1 MKDNFVSSDSAAILA
16 NALSGYVGCDNNDL
30 TCLREKSPESILE
43 AAAFGYYPAHDD
55 YFNMNYFWYGIVL
68 DSEDFPFTSVFD
80 ALPAKNSVP
89 TITGVTWNE
98 GLALF
103 LPIPDEL
110 KNDKAYYK
118 KSLEYL
124 STGVKPEDQTSET
137 LSLLAQ
143 QLYDV
148 YPFETNYAFDSFYP
162 RDYDGYDNTV
172 VNANYLLSMMYHD
185 ISYYCSIRSYNRAR
199 LSASKKKSAPI
210 YSYLFSHVAT
220 CSCSDYP
227 SQCLYTTHSDDLPFL
242 ATPNL
247 LTKCPGSASVDD
259 ISVSLRLRSGFV
271 NFIHTGDPNKGPMAS
286 SIGPVEWPKYT
297 LQDDSIIE
305 IGTSNKRLD
314 SFRSNICSFWDD
326 RGYYHGFDIG
336 DPFF

>member
-1 MKDNFVSSDSAAILA
+1 MKDNFVSADSAAVLA
-16 NALSGYVGCDNNDL
+16 NALSAYVSCNNNDL
-30 TCLREKSPESILE
+30 NCLRGKTAETILE

-68 DSEDFPFTSVFD
+68 NSEDFPFSSVFD

-89 TITGVTWNE
+89 TITGTTWNE

-103 LPIPDEL
+103 LPIPTEL
-110 KNDKAYYK
+110 KTDKAYYK
-118 KSLEYL
+118 KVLEYL
-124 STGVKPEDQTSET
+124 STGIKPEAQTSEIIST
-137 LSLLAQ
+137 PAQ

-148 YPFETNYAFDSFYP
+148 YPFERNYAFNSFYP
-162 RDYDGYDNTV
+162 NGYDGYDESV
-172 VNANYLLSMMYHD
+172 VDANYLLSMMYHD
-185 ISYYCSIRSYNRAR
+185 ISYYCSIRRFNRAR
-199 LSASKKKSAPI
+199 LSAAKRSSTSI
-210 YSYLFSHVAT
+210 YSFLFSHVAT
-220 CSCSDYP
+220 CSCSDFP
-227 SQCLYTTHSDDLPFL
+227 SQCLYTTHSDDLPFI

-259 ISVSLRLRSGFV
+259 ISVSLRLRSGLV

-286 SIGPVEWPKYT
+286 SIGSVEWPKYT
-297 LQDDSIIE
+297 LSGDSIIE
-305 IGTSNKRLD
+305 IGTVNKRLD
-314 SFRSNICSFWDD
+314 SFRSNICAFWDD